1 MDRASGLISEE
12 QFAELNQGF
21 LAEKDRLEGRLEQAD
36 RELARWEPPS
46 GQAALMERAREL
58 LRLDSIP
65 RELVAAL
72 IERIE
77 IGERDPETG
86 RQEVRITWR
95 F

>member
-1 MDRASGLISEE
+1 
-12 QFAELNQGF
+12 
-21 LAEKDRLEGRLEQAD
+21 
-36 RELARWEPPS
+36 
-46 GQAALMERAREL
+46 MERAREL